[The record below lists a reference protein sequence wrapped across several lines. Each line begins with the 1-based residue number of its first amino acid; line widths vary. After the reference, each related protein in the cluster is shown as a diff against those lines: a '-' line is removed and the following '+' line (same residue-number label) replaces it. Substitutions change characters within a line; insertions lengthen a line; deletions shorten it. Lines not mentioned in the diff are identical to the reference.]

1 MTTRGKHQTFVF
13 VLETGNSKQKQE
25 LKLTVLHWSSS
36 TGELRITC
44 RGSKARKPTF
54 VWHATFEHRCR
65 TLTYKD
71 CLEHHLIEIG
81 LSSTCH
87 HSEPG
92 SEEPVGNRNTWAHP
106 ASMLDNR
113 FEDKRWTK
121 LVTNKDTTY
130 HAHTQPAQ
138 IACQHLGEPNT
149 SLIFRRKIKT
159 EFGIK
164 SNRHLSNCY
173 NMSKTT
179 SGQEQCFNW

>member
-71 CLEHHLIEIG
+71 CLEHHLIKIG

-92 SEEPVGNRNTWAHP
+92 SQEPVGNRNTWAHP

-113 FEDKRWTK
+113 FEDKKVNQTSNKQRHYLPCSYTTC
-121 LVTNKDTTY
+121 TNCLPT
-130 HAHTQPAQ
+130 PW
-138 IACQHLGEPNT
+138 G
-149 SLIFRRKIKT
+149 T
-159 EFGIK
+159 EHK
-164 SNRHLSNCY
+164 SD
-173 NMSKTT
+173 
-179 SGQEQCFNW
+179 F